1 MLDGTDYA
9 QQTIAVNFI
18 DDILITEVMRL
29 VCYNQTIID
38 DMQLEPDE
46 YAGLALGVKS
56 NAHTTITTRVKPM
69 YDQASIL
76 ILDNDSECFYSAFG
90 SVYNWF
96 AGPLSMLLICRSY
109 GASGADAFHCGTG

>member
-9 QQTIAVNFI
+9 QQTAAVNVI

-46 YAGLALGVKS
+46 YAGLTLGVKS

-76 ILDNDSECFYSAFG
+76 ILDNDSECLQYI
-90 SVYNWF
+90 WEC
-96 AGPLSMLLICRSY
+96 I
-109 GASGADAFHCGTG
+109 